1 MGIQLMQSEMS
12 FDFGLYVVGN
22 RGMMFVHTKAPES
35 FYIAKNGCY
44 IIVAFILF
52 ESRLDS

>member
-1 MGIQLMQSEMS
+1 MQSEMS

-44 IIVAFILF
+44 IIVAFISF